1 MITGDHFS
9 RGSVATAGLGTI
21 DVNAEDKEVKS
32 AARR

>member
-9 RGSVATAGLGTI
+9 RRSIAMAALGKT
-21 DVNAEDKEVKS
+21 DVSAEDKEVKS